1 MREWRFFTK
10 FAIVNDDNVSK
21 RTPSRVMDN
30 KNFCI
35 ILAGGIGSKL
45 WPLSRTVKPK
55 QFLDLFG
62 IGRTMLQMTYDRFI
76 RLIPK
81 ENIYISTF
89 RDYVPLVKEQL
100 PDVDDEH
107 IVREPLQISTA
118 PAVALSLI
126 HILKRTPQANVISAP
141 ADQLIFD
148 LGGFEQ
154 QIGAGL
160 KFIDGTDKILAIGIK
175 PTRPATSYGY
185 LQADVK
191 GDGDFLRLKSYTEK
205 PNYDFAKVFMD
216 SGEFYW
222 NTGIFLWNSQTMLQ
236 IMGKE
241 YPDIAGAARL
251 VTTVIDIN
259 DTDRIVTER
268 YPRIRL
274 QSVDTLILEHH
285 TNVFIAPCTFG
296 WADVGSW
303 RNFYD
308 LQQKDADGN
317 VCGESRHL
325 FYSCKNN
332 ILNIAND
339 KVVILQDLEDY
350 MVVEND
356 NVLLVCRKG
365 DPSLV
370 RRILNDAQMKF
381 GEEIK

>member
-1 MREWRFFTK
+1 MNE
-10 FAIVNDDNVSK
+10 
-21 RTPSRVMDN
+21 

-35 ILAGGIGSKL
+35 ILAGGMGTKL
-45 WPLSRTVKPK
+45 WPMSRTARPK
-55 QFLDLFG
+55 QFMDLFDM
-62 IGRTMLQMTYDRFI
+62 GRTMLQLTYDRYLRI
-76 RLIPK
+76 VPK

-100 PDVDDEH
+100 PDVDDAH

-118 PAVALSLI
+118 PATALALI
-126 HILKRTPQANVISAP
+126 HILKRTPEANVISAP

-148 LGGFEQ
+148 LQGFEQ
-154 QIGAGL
+154 QISKGL
-160 KFIDGTDKILAIGIK
+160 KFVDGTDKILAIGIK

-185 LQADVK
+185 LQADIQ

-205 PNYDFAKVFMD
+205 PDYDFAKVFME

-222 NTGIFLWNSQTMLQ
+222 NTGIFLWNSQTMLR

-241 YPDIAGAARL
+241 YPDIASAARL
-251 VTTVIDIN
+251 VTSVIDID
-259 DTDRIVTER
+259 DTDRLVTER

-285 TNVFIAPCTFG
+285 TNVFIAPSTFG

-303 RNFYD
+303 RNYYD

-317 VCGESRHL
+317 VCVQNRHL

-332 ILNIAND
+332 VVNVADD

-365 DPSLV
+365 DPPLV
-370 RRILNDAQMKF
+370 RRILNDAKMRF
-381 GEEIK
+381 GDKIS